1 MEVTDVMR
9 SASLGEK
16 NWSSNS
22 IPGLLEDSP
31 DVATPLKEVRRKD
44 VRRESVGPV
53 LMVQQRRDS
62 VLEDKKGRRKSWHP
76 KLERK
81 RRKGV
86 VVPTSPPNGTDQ
98 PMQRQKRPSWWN
110 IFVPEHWPRYLFIL
124 YNSNFYS
131 LCHFRYSNFTITAEH
146 FGTRIRAG

>member
-1 MEVTDVMR
+1 MMEVTDVMR

-16 NWSSNS
+16 NSWSSNS

-62 VLEDKKGRRKSWHP
+62 GLEDKKGRRKSWHP

-86 VVPTSPPNGTDQ
+86 VVPTSPPNGNSDQ
-98 PMQRQKRPSWWN
+98 LPNINNQRQKRPSWWN
-110 IFVPEHWPRYLFIL
+110 IFVPDHWPRYLYIFLLVLELSIFQCKC
-124 YNSNFYS
+124 SVW
-131 LCHFRYSNFTITAEH
+131 HVR
-146 FGTRIRAG
+146 